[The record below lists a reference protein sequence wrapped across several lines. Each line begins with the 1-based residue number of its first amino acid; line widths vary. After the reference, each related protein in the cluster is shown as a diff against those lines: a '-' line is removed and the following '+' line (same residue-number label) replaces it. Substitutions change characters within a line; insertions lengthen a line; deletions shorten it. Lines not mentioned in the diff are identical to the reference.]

1 MFVEAFVTTVAQL
14 AKPPSRIRLSFTSAV
29 AGPRS
34 RDAPRRRVGQALQP
48 VSKRNAGGVGGVP
61 ARVGRDGLD
70 PARTSSAKQSPAAAE
85 SGAPAPEGK
94 PSRHGG
100 LMRISLIG
108 SRWFGSQMFRI
119 LRERGDAL
127 SVIALDAEDQ
137 LAKAAADAGVPLTV
151 LNGPRRVTAVD
162 IGDDVDV
169 IVAAH
174 AHSFITAEAR
184 ARAKRAAIGYHPSL
198 LPRHRGIAAVE
209 WTIKCRDPI
218 AGGSVYHLSDG
229 MDEGAIA
236 AQEWCFVYPD
246 DDAGSLWR
254 RALAPIGLRLLM
266 KVVEDIDT
274 RGFAD
279 AIEQDPKAVTYAPLL
294 KVAAEA

>member
-1 MFVEAFVTTVAQL
+1 
-14 AKPPSRIRLSFTSAV
+14 
-29 AGPRS
+29 
-34 RDAPRRRVGQALQP
+34 
-48 VSKRNAGGVGGVP
+48 
-61 ARVGRDGLD
+61 
-70 PARTSSAKQSPAAAE
+70 
-85 SGAPAPEGK
+85 
-94 PSRHGG
+94 
-100 LMRISLIG
+100 MRISLIG
-108 SRWFGSQMFRI
+108 SRWFGGQMFRM

-137 LAKAAADAGVPLTV
+137 LAKAAAEAGVPLTV
-151 LNGPRRVTAVD
+151 LNGPRRVRADD
-162 IGDDVDV
+162 IGEEVDV
-169 IVAAH
+169 ILAAH
-174 AHSFITAEAR
+174 SHSFITAEAR

-246 DDAGSLWR
+246 DDAASLWR
-254 RALAPIGLRLLM
+254 RALAPMGLRLLM
-266 KVVEDIDT
+266 KVINDIEA

-279 AIEQDPKAVTYAPLL
+279 AVEQDPKAVTYAPLI
-294 KVAAEA
+294 KAAAEA